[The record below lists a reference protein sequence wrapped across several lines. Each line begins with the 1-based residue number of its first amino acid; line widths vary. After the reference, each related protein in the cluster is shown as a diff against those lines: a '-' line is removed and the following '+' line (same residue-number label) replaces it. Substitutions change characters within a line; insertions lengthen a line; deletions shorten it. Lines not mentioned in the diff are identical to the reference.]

1 MSDKQKVLICGATGF
16 IGKNLLEKYSKDER
30 YSVRAVYHNKPAIEG
45 YDVEW
50 VYADLNNVEHVRQ
63 VLSDIDIV
71 LQFAAT
77 TSGANDIVNRPYIH
91 VTDNAVMNSLILREC
106 YEQHVKHIV
115 FPSCTV
121 MYQPADFAQ
130 KESDWNAQDEIYP
143 TYFGVGNTKVYI
155 EKMCEFFSRLGRT
168 KHTVLR
174 HSNIYGPHDKYDLER
189 SHVFGAT
196 ITKVMTNTNGVLN
209 VWGTGEGGRDLLHVD
224 DLMDFIECAVT
235 RQESQYE
242 LFNVGLGEA
251 TKIIDLVKKIIFHSG
266 KQLEIEH
273 DLSKPTIPTSLF
285 LDCTKA
291 KELIGWE
298 PKISIDE
305 GIKKTLLW
313 YQENLM
319 DVHDE

>member
-1 MSDKQKVLICGATGF
+1 
-16 IGKNLLEKYSKDER
+16 
-30 YSVRAVYHNKPAIEG
+30 
-45 YDVEW
+45 
-50 VYADLNNVEHVRQ
+50 
-63 VLSDIDIV
+63 
-71 LQFAAT
+71 
-77 TSGANDIVNRPYIH
+77 
-91 VTDNAVMNSLILREC
+91 
-106 YEQHVKHIV
+106 
-115 FPSCTV
+115 
-121 MYQPADFAQ
+121 
-130 KESDWNAQDEIYP
+130 
-143 TYFGVGNTKVYI
+143 
-155 EKMCEFFSRLGRT
+155 
-168 KHTVLR
+168 
-174 HSNIYGPHDKYDLER
+174 
-189 SHVFGAT
+189 
-196 ITKVMTNTNGVLN
+196 
-209 VWGTGEGGRDLLHVD
+209 LHVD

-319 DVHDE
+319 DVDDE